1 MNGMASVRAALSV
14 ALSVSLALPGTAF
27 GADPEA
33 VGGLRVLVVS
43 GDGAVNNFAR
53 KQVAPVEVEVRDERS
68 RPVPGARVRFTL
80 PTIGPGGRFADGSR
94 AAEVYSDE
102 RGRAAIASFVPNEQE
117 GRFSLLVDAISK
129 GREASAVVS
138 QTNARYVVPTPVS
151 KGYEVSSR
159 GSRGG
164 RTLAIVVGVG
174 AAAALGGVLALKGG
188 GPRST
193 AGGVPAA
200 GPIGINIGGVSVGG
214 PQ

>member
-1 MNGMASVRAALSV
+1 VRFTAFWRSAWSVALSV
-14 ALSVSLALPGTAF
+14 ALALPSTAVC
-27 GADPEA
+27 ADPEPP
-33 VGGLRVLVVS
+33 GGLRVIVVN
-43 GDGAVNNFAR
+43 GEGGVNNFVR

-80 PTIGPGGRFADGSR
+80 PSIGPGGRFADGSR

-102 RGRAAIASFVPNEQE
+102 RGRAAVGSFVPNEQE

-138 QTNARYVVPTPVS
+138 QTNARYVVPAPVS
-151 KGYEVSSR
+151 RGYELTSR
-159 GSRGG
+159 GGRGG
-164 RTLAIVVGVG
+164 RTLALVVGVG

-188 GPRST
+188 GRPAT
-193 AGGVPAA
+193 AGPAA